1 MIRTPN
7 ASVLLKNIEIL
18 LKSKRGGKCMQA
30 IVGIICEYNPFH
42 NGHKYQIDKIKA
54 EMPESYIVAIMSGN
68 TTQRG
73 EFSVLDKHL
82 RAEIALDL
90 GVDLVLEIP
99 FPYSSST
106 AEIFASAGVEIAM
119 QIGCNYLA
127 FGVENCDI
135 DYLLKLASVID
146 SNKLNDAIKPFLED
160 KKQSYIVAKE
170 NALKSLGF
178 TASLYSNDMLAV
190 EYIRAINKK
199 GAKISPIAIKRIGAG
214 YNDTSKQEIMSAS
227 GIREELYNTG
237 KIITVPNEAKEK
249 YDPAIKEGKVL
260 DIKKTKDFL
269 YRLALVT
276 PKESFAKAYDSCNE
290 IATIIKDSANNSKN
304 GEEFF
309 EGLSSKSYTR
319 ARLCRTILYAI
330 YGVTN
335 VDKAPKFTR
344 LLGANKHGREILSN
358 AKKSSLTV
366 VTKHSDAKS
375 LDENYKNML
384 NTLYEIDK
392 MHLSLMQNESSLK
405 DAYSKKPIL
414 K

>member
-1 MIRTPN
+1 
-7 ASVLLKNIEIL
+7 
-18 LKSKRGGKCMQA
+18 MQA

-42 NGHKYQIDKIKA
+42 NGHKYQIDKIKE

-73 EFSVLDKHL
+73 EFSMLDKHL

-90 GVDLVLEIP
+90 GVDLVLELP

-106 AEIFASAGVEIAM
+106 AEIFASSGVEIAM
-119 QIGCNYLA
+119 QIGCSHLA
-127 FGVENCDI
+127 FGIENCDI
-135 DYLLKLASVID
+135 NYLLNLANVID
-146 SNKLNDAIKPFLED
+146 SNELKDAIKPFLDD

-170 NALKSLGF
+170 NALKALGYN
-178 TASLYSNDMLAV
+178 TSLYSNDMLAV

-199 GAKISPIAIKRIGAG
+199 GAKITPFAIKRVGAG

-227 GIREELYNTG
+227 GIREDFYATG
-237 KIITVPNEAKEK
+237 KISTVPNEVQEK
-249 YDPAIKEGKVL
+249 YSIAIKEGKVL

-269 YRLALVT
+269 YRLALVI
-276 PKESFAKAYDSCNE
+276 PKDALAKAYDSCNE

-304 GEEFF
+304 GEEFLL
-309 EGLSSKSYTR
+309 GLSSKSYTR
-319 ARLCRTILYAI
+319 ARICRTILYAI

-344 LLGANKHGREILSN
+344 LLGANKNGREILSS

-366 VTKHSDAKS
+366 VTKRSDAKY
-375 LDENYKNML
+375 LDENDINML
-384 NTLYEIDK
+384 DILYEIDK
-392 MHLSLMQNESSLK
+392 MHLTLMQNESSLK

>member
-1 MIRTPN
+1 M
-7 ASVLLKNIEIL
+7 
-18 LKSKRGGKCMQA
+18 
-30 IVGIICEYNPFH
+30 
-42 NGHKYQIDKIKA
+42 
-54 EMPESYIVAIMSGN
+54 
-68 TTQRG
+68 
-73 EFSVLDKHL
+73 LDKHI

-90 GVDLVLEIP
+90 GVDLVLELP

-119 QIGCNYLA
+119 QIGCSHLA
-127 FGVENCDI
+127 FGIENCDI
-135 DYLLKLASVID
+135 NYLSNLANVID
-146 SNKLNDAIKPFLED
+146 SNELKDAIKPFLDD

-170 NALKSLGF
+170 DALKALGYN
-178 TASLYSNDMLAV
+178 TSLYSNDMLAV

-199 GAKISPIAIKRIGAG
+199 GAKITPFAIKRVGAG

-227 GIREELYNTG
+227 GIREDFYATG
-237 KIITVPNEAKEK
+237 KISTVPNEVQEK
-249 YDPAIKEGKVL
+249 YSIAIKEGKVL

-269 YRLALVT
+269 YRLALVI
-276 PKESFAKAYDSCNE
+276 PKEALIKAYDSCNE

-304 GEEFF
+304 GEEFLL
-309 EGLSSKSYTR
+309 GLSSKSYTR
-319 ARLCRTILYAI
+319 ARICRTILYAI

-344 LLGANKHGREILSN
+344 LLGANKNGREILSS

-366 VTKHSDAKS
+366 VTKRSDAKY
-375 LDENYKNML
+375 LDENDINML
-384 NTLYEIDK
+384 DILYEIDK
-392 MHLSLMQNESSLK
+392 MHLTLMQNESSLK

>member
-1 MIRTPN
+1 
-7 ASVLLKNIEIL
+7 
-18 LKSKRGGKCMQA
+18 MQA

-42 NGHKYQIDKIKA
+42 NGHKYQIDKIKE

-73 EFSVLDKHL
+73 EFSMLDKHL

-90 GVDLVLEIP
+90 GVDLVLELP

-119 QIGCNYLA
+119 QIGCSHLA
-127 FGVENCDI
+127 FGIENCDI
-135 DYLLKLASVID
+135 NYLLNLANVID
-146 SNKLNDAIKPFLED
+146 SNELKDAIKPFLDD

-170 NALKSLGF
+170 NALKALGYN
-178 TASLYSNDMLAV
+178 TSLYSNDMLAV

-199 GAKISPIAIKRIGAG
+199 GAKITPFAIKRVGAG

-227 GIREELYNTG
+227 GIREDFYATG
-237 KIITVPNEAKEK
+237 KISTVPNEVQEK
-249 YDPAIKEGKVL
+249 YSIAIKEGKVL

-269 YRLALVT
+269 YRLALVI
-276 PKESFAKAYDSCNE
+276 PKDALAKAYDSCNE

-304 GEEFF
+304 GEEFLL
-309 EGLSSKSYTR
+309 GLSSKSYTR
-319 ARLCRTILYAI
+319 ARICRTILYAI

-344 LLGANKHGREILSN
+344 LLGANKNGREILSS

-366 VTKHSDAKS
+366 VTKRSDAKY
-375 LDENYKNML
+375 LDENDINML
-384 NTLYEIDK
+384 DILYEIDK
-392 MHLSLMQNESSLK
+392 MHLTLMQNESSLK